1 MLLLGVLVVGVAG
14 LAMCISL
21 GLVAV
26 PDRKVRR
33 RMLADDVRFSELAP
47 PQHKRLKMLEA
58 PEEAAR
64 FVVSDRM
71 VSRLEQQLMVAGHP
85 AGWTLRNIVLAK
97 ITLPVGMLMVA
108 VPILLGGGVVR
119 VVGVAIALI
128 AAYFAPDLLLDSR
141 GKVRNE
147 AMERALPDL
156 LDKMVIAIEAGLGFE
171 TALAK
176 TAGSVSGP
184 LSEELVRTIQDI
196 RLGVSRRDAYGAL
209 QARTTCA
216 DLHGFIRG
224 IIQAEEH
231 GSSMSQMVRVQSKE
245 MRTRRQLRAETKAAQ
260 VGVKI
265 TAPLMLCIFPV
276 MFIIVLAPALI
287 SALHTF

>member
-1 MLLLGVLVVGVAG
+1 MLILGVFVVGLAG
-14 LAMCISL
+14 LAMCMSL

-26 PDRKVRR
+26 PDRTVRR
-33 RMLADDVRFSELAP
+33 RMLADDVRFAELEPAP
-47 PQHKRLKMLEA
+47 GKRLKMLDA
-58 PEEAAR
+58 PEDAAR
-64 FVVSDRM
+64 FVVSERM
-71 VSRLEQQLMVAGHP
+71 VSRLERQLVVAGHP

-97 ITLPVGMLMVA
+97 IALPVGMLVLAM
-108 VPILLGGGVVR
+108 PILLGGGVVR
-119 VVGVAIALI
+119 IVGAAIAMI
-128 AAYFAPDLLLDSR
+128 AAYFTPDLLLDSR

-171 TALAK
+171 TSLAK
-176 TAGSVSGP
+176 AAASVEGP

-196 RLGVSRRDAYGAL
+196 RLGVSRREAYGAL
-209 QARTTCA
+209 QARTTCE

-224 IIQAEEH
+224 IMQAEEH

-245 MRTRRQLRAETKAAQ
+245 MRTLRQLRAETKAAQ

-276 MFIIVLAPALI
+276 MFIIVLAPAVI
-287 SALHTF
+287 GALHTF